1 MPVAVDDVTHQK
13 PFEIISVNVVATRT
27 HKIPMEPIFKWLWRK
42 TKIFNLQMNGEYLSD
57 FPKRKRRIYFN
68 TFISVCSIV
77 SHLIVS
83 RLSWASTTVNYL
95 YSSYRHYVWLA
106 CVFALAP
113 HWIGFSSQI
122 DTKLFF
128 AFAGQRANSQL
139 LVSRS
144 KFFAANR
151 HSQHFAIFIN
161 GMNDT
166 WKRPINRLQ
175 TFNKTN
181 PTKLIANK

>member
-1 MPVAVDDVTHQK
+1 MLFWPNAVPVAVDDVTHQK

-128 AFAGQRANSQL
+128 AFAAKRFANERTQRAC
-139 LVSRS
+139 VA
-144 KFFAANR
+144 FE
-151 HSQHFAIFIN
+151 IFRRQSTLSALCHIH
-161 GMNDT
+161 
-166 WKRPINRLQ
+166 
-175 TFNKTN
+175 
-181 PTKLIANK
+181 